1 MNSSTR
7 QALRYNRG
15 RRRAAT
21 AVEIAIVLPLVM
33 LLMMGLCVAELGA
46 FRYQQIAA
54 LAHESARWASVHG
67 KEYARQSKSSIATD
81 QDIFESVIKPN
92 AKGLDLKK
100 LNYNVAWNE
109 EQTLVTVR
117 IQYTWTPEAFFAPQ
131 QMTCTAISLATY

>member
-1 MNSSTR
+1 MNSSKRRSLTCNCG
-7 QALRYNRG
+7 Q
-15 RRRAAT
+15 RRAAA

-33 LLMMGLCVAELGA
+33 LLVIGLCVAELGA

-67 KEYARQSKSSIATD
+67 KEYARQSKSSIATN

-100 LNYNVAWNE
+100 LSHNVAWSE
-109 EQTLVTVR
+109 EENLVTVH

-131 QMTCTAISLATY
+131 QKIGRAHV